1 MKKLPIWV
9 LLCLLIY
16 SGMNR
21 AVDVIMDVSVSEEF
35 CLWERQQFEI
45 FVTEQECL
53 RVFIEDG
60 IPQSSADG

>member
-1 MKKLPIWV
+1 
-9 LLCLLIY
+9 
-16 SGMNR
+16 MNR
-21 AVDVIMDVSVSEEF
+21 AVGVIMDVSVSEEF

-60 IPQSSADG
+60 IPHVKM